1 MLYTE
6 ENIPWESLQAISAVV
21 LLKTLILTEHFNQNF
36 KIYVQL
42 IFFHSW
48 CSDKMWMDPPKIA
61 KIIYCIFSVLVLLL
75 YQRILRQFFPHHQ
88 NRQNPPPLQPNQQHH
103 HPGPQPRPQ
112 PKHHPRP
119 QPHPQPFLD
128 TPQPSLDTPQNV
140 PQELRRSPRQRK
152 APLRLSLWMYIYIII
167 FIALSRVYQL
177 Y

>member
-1 MLYTE
+1 MCNLFFFIADVLTKCEWTLQRLLRLY
-6 ENIPWESLQAISAVV
+6 
-21 LLKTLILTEHFNQNF
+21 
-36 KIYVQL
+36 
-42 IFFHSW
+42 
-48 CSDKMWMDPPKIA
+48 
-61 KIIYCIFSVLVLLL
+61 IYCIFSVLVLLL

-119 QPHPQPFLD
+119 QPHPQPSLD

-152 APLRLSLWMYIYIII
+152 APLRLSL
-167 FIALSRVYQL
+167 
-177 Y
+177 